1 MILLLLHYIGR
12 LPKKKKRK
20 KILVTLSL
28 FLYLKK
34 VYSFCRNK
42 PFIKMGIF
50 FFFLERPVG
59 ISTWLCSVFEAFS
72 IWGNE
77 WKEKVTCLK
86 GKRFCGS
93 VAATAMHSGQPSKR
107 EVSLSKQLKSQLQFP
122 GYPGEHLS
130 L

>member
-50 FFFLERPVG
+50 FFF
-59 ISTWLCSVFEAFS
+59 S
-72 IWGNE
+72 
-77 WKEKVTCLK
+77 
-86 GKRFCGS
+86 GKASWNFDMAVLR
-93 VAATAMHSGQPSKR
+93 V
-107 EVSLSKQLKSQLQFP
+107 
-122 GYPGEHLS
+122 
-130 L
+130 